1 MRRGLPP
8 TLVAVLFLVAACA
21 PLLLAIASGEPPE
34 AVQAELGIGLGLA
47 ALALMLL
54 QFAHSGRLETLSGRI
69 GIDRTMR
76 VHRSAGIALAAM
88 VLLHPLAF
96 VAPPLLTNPELA
108 LRGLMGMLR
117 AERMQS
123 GVIALVLLLVVVAAS
138 LARGR
143 IGFAYQ
149 RWRALHAALG
159 LAAAAF
165 AVDHAL
171 GVGLYSEAAPLR
183 AVWLGGLALAAF
195 ALVWTWAIKPIRD
208 ARAGWRVAA
217 VAPIGPDY
225 WEVVLDRPSRTPL
238 PFAAGQFAW
247 LAFGRRAPWDDNP
260 FSIAS
265 VPGDPRLAFIIREA
279 GDLTRR
285 IGSLPLGSAVRVDAP
300 HGAFVLD
307 PGERRSVLLVAGGA
321 GIAPILSLWRDLAAR
336 PAAGAVR
343 LVYGAWTAERLL
355 YRDEL
360 ARTAA
365 ERGFGLFLRVD
376 EGPLCAGA
384 TRGILDA
391 AILREALAGLDPKA
405 TVAMVCGP
413 TPMMLAVA
421 ATLERL
427 GMPPG
432 AIRYERFDYD

>member
-1 MRRGLPP
+1 MTRGLPP
-8 TLVAVLFLVAACA
+8 WLLAVLFVLAACA
-21 PLLLAIASGEPPE
+21 PLILALASGEPPE

-54 QFAHSGRLETLSGRI
+54 QFAHSGRLETIAGRI
-69 GIDRTMR
+69 GIDWTMR
-76 VHRSAGIALAAM
+76 LHRSAGIALAAM
-88 VLLHPLAF
+88 VLLHPAAFLA
-96 VAPPLLTNPELA
+96 PLLLTQPGRA
-108 LRGLMGMLR
+108 LDGLVRMFG

-123 GVIALVLLLVVVAAS
+123 GVIALALLLVVVAAS
-138 LARGR
+138 LARAR
-143 IGFAYQ
+143 IGLAYQ

-165 AVDHAL
+165 AVHHAL
-171 GVGLYSEAAPLR
+171 RVGLYSEAAPLR
-183 AVWLGGLALAAF
+183 GFWLGGLALAAA
-195 ALVWTWAIKPIRD
+195 ALVWTWVLKPLRD
-208 ARAGWRVAA
+208 GRAGWRVAA
-217 VAPIGPDY
+217 VAPLGPNY
-225 WEVVLDRPSRTPL
+225 WEVALERPSRAPL

-265 VPGDPRLAFIIREA
+265 APGDPRLAFVIREA
-279 GDLTRR
+279 GDLTRT
-285 IGSLPLGSAVRVDAP
+285 IGSLPIGSDVRVDAP

-307 PGERRSVLLVAGGA
+307 PRERRAVLLIAGGA
-321 GIAPILSLWRDLAAR
+321 GIAPILSLWRDLASR
-336 PAAGAVR
+336 PDAGAVR

-355 YRDEL
+355 YREEL
-360 ARTAA
+360 TRTAA
-365 ERGFGLFLRVD
+365 EKGFGLFLRVD

-384 TRGILDA
+384 TRGILDE
-391 AILREALAGLDPKA
+391 AILRAAMDGLDPHR

-421 ATLERL
+421 ASLERL
-427 GMPPG
+427 GLPPA

>member
-1 MRRGLPP
+1 MTRGLPP
-8 TLVAVLFLVAACA
+8 WLLAVLFVLAACA
-21 PLLLAIASGEPPE
+21 PLILALASGEPPE
-34 AVQAELGIGLGLA
+34 AVQVELGIGLGLA
-47 ALALMLL
+47 SLALMLL
-54 QFAHSGRLETLSGRI
+54 QFAHSGRLETIAGRI

-76 VHRSAGIALAAM
+76 VHRSAGIALAVM

-96 VAPPLLTNPELA
+96 VLPPLLTHPELA

-138 LARGR
+138 LARSR
-143 IGFAYQ
+143 IGLAYD

-159 LAAAAF
+159 LAAATF
-165 AVDHAL
+165 AVHHAL
-171 GVGLYSEAAPLR
+171 RVGLYSEAAPLR
-183 AVWLGGLALAAF
+183 WFWLGGLALAAV
-195 ALVWTWAIKPIRD
+195 ALVWTWGIKPIRD
-208 ARAGWRVAA
+208 GRAGWRVAA
-217 VAPIGPDY
+217 VAPLGPDY
-225 WEVVLDRPSRTPL
+225 WEVALERPSRAPL

-265 VPGDPRLAFIIREA
+265 APGDPRLAFVIREA
-279 GDLTRR
+279 GDLTRT
-285 IGSLPLGSAVRVDAP
+285 IGSLPIGSDVRVDAP

-307 PGERRSVLLVAGGA
+307 PRERRAVLLIAGGA
-321 GIAPILSLWRDLAAR
+321 GIAPILSLWRDLASR
-336 PAAGAVR
+336 PDAGAVR

-355 YRDEL
+355 YREQL
-360 ARTAA
+360 TRTAA
-365 ERGFGLFLRVD
+365 EKGFGLFLRVD

-384 TRGILDA
+384 TRGILDE
-391 AILREALAGLDPKA
+391 AILRAAMDGLDPHR

-421 ATLERL
+421 ASLERL
-427 GMPPG
+427 GLPPA

>member
-1 MRRGLPP
+1 MTRGLPP
-8 TLVAVLFLVAACA
+8 VLVAALFVAAACA
-21 PLLLAIASGEPPE
+21 PLILALAQGEPPE

-47 ALALMLL
+47 ATALMLL

-76 VHRSAGIALAAM
+76 LHRSAALALLAM
-88 VLLHPLAF
+88 ALLHPVAF
-96 VAPPLLTNPELA
+96 VAPLVLTAPERALA
-108 LRGLMGMLR
+108 ALARML
-117 AERMQS
+117 AAPRMRE
-123 GVIALVLLLVVVAAS
+123 GVIALALLLAVVALS

-143 IGFAYQ
+143 LRLAYQ

-165 AVDHAL
+165 AVAHAL
-171 GVGLYSEAAPLR
+171 RVGLYSEAAGLR
-183 AVWLGGLALAAF
+183 AFWLGGLALATL
-195 ALVWTWAIKPIRD
+195 ALGWTWIVKPLRI

-217 VAPIGPDY
+217 VAPLGPEY
-225 WEVVLDRPSRTPL
+225 WEVTLDRPGPPL
-238 PFAAGQFAW
+238 AFAAGQFAW
-247 LAFGRRAPWDDNP
+247 LAFGWRAPWDDNP

-265 VPGDPRLAFIIREA
+265 APGEPRLAFVIREA
-279 GDLTRR
+279 GDLTRT
-285 IGSLPLGSAVRVDAP
+285 IGALPLGTRVRVDAP
-300 HGAFVLD
+300 HGAFVRD
-307 PGERRSVLLVAGGA
+307 PRDRRAVLLVAGGA

-336 PAAGAVR
+336 ADAGAVR

-365 ERGFGLFLRVD
+365 ARDFGLFLRVD

-384 TRGILDA
+384 TRGILDE
-391 AILREALAGLDPKA
+391 AILREALAGLDPRA
-405 TVAMVCGP
+405 TLAFVCGP

-421 ATLERL
+421 AALERL
-427 GMPPG
+427 GLPPG

>member
-1 MRRGLPP
+1 MSRGLPP
-8 TLVAVLFLVAACA
+8 LLLALLFLAAACA
-21 PLLLAIASGEPPE
+21 PLLLALAQGEPPE

-54 QFAHSGRLETLSGRI
+54 QFAHSGRLETIAGRV

-76 VHRSAGIALAAM
+76 LHRSAGIALAAM

-96 VAPPLLTNPELA
+96 LGPALATDPAAA
-108 LRGLMGMLR
+108 LRDLVRLFT

-123 GVIALVLLLVVVAAS
+123 GVIAFALVVVVVAAS
-138 LARGR
+138 LARARLGL
-143 IGFAYQ
+143 AYPH
-149 RWRALHAALG
+149 WRALHAALG

-171 GVGLYSEAAPLR
+171 AVGLYSEGPALR
-183 AVWLGGLALAAF
+183 AVWLGGLALAAL
-195 ALVWTWAIKPIRD
+195 ALLWTWGVKPVRD
-208 ARAGWRVAA
+208 RRAGWRVAA
-217 VAPIGPDY
+217 IAPLGPEY
-225 WEVVLDRPSRTPL
+225 WEVTLDRPSGVPL
-238 PFAAGQFAW
+238 AFAAGQFAW

-265 VPGDPRLAFIIREA
+265 APGDPRLVFVIREA
-279 GDLTRR
+279 GDLTRG
-285 IGSLPLGSAVRVDAP
+285 IGALPVGLPVRVDAP
-300 HGAFVLD
+300 HGAFVRD
-307 PGERRSVLLVAGGA
+307 PRDRRAVLLVAGGA
-321 GIAPILSLWRDLAAR
+321 GIAPILSIWRDLAAR
-336 PAAGAVR
+336 PPAVPVR

-355 YRDEL
+355 YRAEL

-365 ERGFGLFLRVD
+365 ARGFGLYLRVD

-384 TRGILDA
+384 TRGILDR
-391 AILREALAGLDPKA
+391 AILAKALAGLDPRRTLA
-405 TVAMVCGP
+405 LVCGP

-421 ATLERL
+421 GHLEAL
-427 GMPPG
+427 GLPPG

>member
-1 MRRGLPP
+1 VTRGLPP
-8 TLVAVLFLVAACA
+8 WLLAVLFVLGACA
-21 PLLLAIASGEPPE
+21 PLILALVSGEPPE

-54 QFAHSGRLETLSGRI
+54 QFAHSGRLETIAGRI

-76 VHRSAGIALAAM
+76 VHRSAGIVLAVM
-88 VLLHPLAF
+88 VLLHPIAF
-96 VAPPLLTNPELA
+96 VAPPLLTNPDLA
-108 LRGLMGMLR
+108 WRGLVGMLR

-123 GVIALVLLLVVVAAS
+123 GVIALALLVVVVAAS
-138 LARGR
+138 LARSRLGL
-143 IGFAYQ
+143 AYQ
-149 RWRALHAALG
+149 RWRALHAAVG

-171 GVGLYSEAAPLR
+171 RVGLYSEFAPLR
-183 AVWLGGLALAAF
+183 AFWLGGLALAVL
-195 ALVWTWAIKPIRD
+195 ALVWTWGIKPIRNR
-208 ARAGWRVAA
+208 RAGWRVTS
-217 VAPIGPDY
+217 VAPLGPDY
-225 WEVVLDRPSRTPL
+225 WEVALERPSRAPL
-238 PFAAGQFAW
+238 AFAAGQFAW

-265 VPGDPRLAFIIREA
+265 APSDPRLVFVIREA
-279 GDLTRR
+279 GDLTRA
-285 IGSLPLGSAVRVDAP
+285 IGSLPIGLSVRVDAP

-307 PGERRSVLLVAGGA
+307 PRDRRAVLLIAGGA

-336 PAAGAVR
+336 PDVGAVR

-360 ARTAA
+360 ARTAEA
-365 ERGFGLFLRVD
+365 KGFGLLLRVD

-384 TRGILDA
+384 TRGILDET
-391 AILREALAGLDPKA
+391 ILREALAGLDPNA

-427 GMPPG
+427 GLPPA